1 MFSLSVR
8 IRVYLRFAR
17 KRGRMNETLS
27 RIVDSGVVAVLRG
40 VEADQLIGITEALRE
55 GGVTAVE
62 ITADTPDVAEKL
74 GEVAGSFDDEVVV
87 GTGTVLDSE
96 TARTTLMAGAEFVVS
111 PSLHEDVIETCN
123 RYGAVSAPGVMTPTE
138 AVRGY
143 EAGADFVKVFP
154 AKTVGPAHLGAMK
167 GPLGQI
173 PMMPTGGVGPDNAA
187 DYIDAGAFAVGAGG
201 ALVDYD
207 AAERGDYEAITETA
221 REFVQVVED
230 ARADD

>member
-1 MFSLSVR
+1 
-8 IRVYLRFAR
+8 
-17 KRGRMNETLS
+17 MNETLS

-40 VEADQLIGITEALRE
+40 VPADQLIEIASALRD
-55 GGVTAVE
+55 GGVTAIEV
-62 ITADTPDVAEKL
+62 TADTPNVADL
-74 GEVAGSFDDEVVV
+74 LDEVTGSFDDEVVI

-96 TARTTLMAGAEFVVS
+96 TARTILMAGAEFVVS

-154 AKTVGPAHLGAMK
+154 AKTVGPAHIGAMK

-173 PMMPTGGVGPDNAA
+173 PMMPTGGVAPDNAA

-207 AAERGDYEAITETA
+207 AAERGDYEAITDTA
-221 REFVQVVED
+221 REFTRVVEE

>member
-1 MFSLSVR
+1 
-8 IRVYLRFAR
+8 
-17 KRGRMNETLS
+17 MNETLS
-27 RIVDSGVVAVLRG
+27 RLADTGVVAVLRG
-40 VEADQLIGITEALRE
+40 VEADQLIEITEALRE

-62 ITADTPDVAEKL
+62 ITADTPDVAGKL
-74 GEVAGSFDDEVVV
+74 GEVTGSFGDEVVV

-123 RYGAVSAPGVMTPTE
+123 RYGAVTAPGVMTPTE
-138 AVRGY
+138 AIRGY

-173 PMMPTGGVGPDNAA
+173 PMMPTGGVGPSNAA

-207 AAERGDYEAITETA
+207 AAERGDYDAITETA
-221 REFVQVVED
+221 REFVKVVEE
-230 ARADD
+230 ARAED

>member
-1 MFSLSVR
+1 M
-8 IRVYLRFAR
+8 
-17 KRGRMNETLS
+17 RGAEPERMNDTLS
-27 RIVDSGVVAVLRG
+27 RLADTGVVAVLRG
-40 VEADQLIGITEALRE
+40 VEADQLIEITEALRE

-62 ITADTPDVAEKL
+62 ITADTPDVAGKL
-74 GEVAGSFDDEVVV
+74 GEVTGSFGDEVVV

-123 RYGAVSAPGVMTPTE
+123 RYGAVTAPGVMTPTE
-138 AVRGY
+138 AIRGY

-187 DYIDAGAFAVGAGG
+187 DYIEAGAFAVGAGG

-221 REFVQVVED
+221 REFTRVVEQ
-230 ARADD
+230 ARAGD

>member
-1 MFSLSVR
+1 
-8 IRVYLRFAR
+8 
-17 KRGRMNETLS
+17 MNETLS
-27 RIVDSGVVAVLRG
+27 RLDDSGVVAVLRG
-40 VEADQLIGITEALRE
+40 VPADRLIEISEALRA

-62 ITADTPDVAEKL
+62 ITADTPNVADL
-74 GEVAGSFDDEVVV
+74 IDEVTASFDDEVIV

-173 PMMPTGGVGPDNAA
+173 PMMPTGGVSPNNAA
-187 DYIDAGAFAVGAGG
+187 DYVDAGAFAVGAGG

-207 AAERGDYEAITETA
+207 AAERGDYEVITETA
-221 REFVQVVED
+221 REFTQVVEE
-230 ARADD
+230 ARGDD

>member
-1 MFSLSVR
+1 
-8 IRVYLRFAR
+8 
-17 KRGRMNETLS
+17 MNETLS

-40 VEADQLIGITEALRE
+40 VPADQLVGITEALRE

-62 ITADTPDVAEKL
+62 ITADTPGVADLIE
-74 GEVAGSFDDEVVV
+74 EVTGSFADDEVVV
-87 GTGTVLDSE
+87 GTGTVLDAE

-111 PSLHEDVIETCN
+111 PSLHEDVIETCS

-138 AVRGY
+138 AIRGY

-154 AKTVGPAHLGAMK
+154 AKTVGPAHIGAMK

-187 DYIDAGAFAVGAGG
+187 DFIDAGAFAVGAGG

-207 AAERGDYEAITETA
+207 AAERGDYDEITKTA
-221 REFVQVVED
+221 REFTKVVEE
-230 ARADD
+230 ARGDE

>member
-1 MFSLSVR
+1 
-8 IRVYLRFAR
+8 
-17 KRGRMNETLS
+17 MNETLS
-27 RIVDSGVVAVLRG
+27 RLDDSGVVAVLRG
-40 VEADQLIGITEALRE
+40 VPADQLIEIAEALRE

-62 ITADTPDVAEKL
+62 ITADTPNVADL
-74 GEVAGSFDDEVVV
+74 IDEVTASFDDEVVV

-173 PMMPTGGVGPDNAA
+173 PMMPTGGVSPDNAA
-187 DYIDAGAFAVGAGG
+187 EYIDAGAFAVGAGG

-207 AAERGDYEAITETA
+207 AAERGDYEVITETA
-221 REFVQVVED
+221 REFTRVVEE
-230 ARADD
+230 ARDDG

>member
-1 MFSLSVR
+1 
-8 IRVYLRFAR
+8 
-17 KRGRMNETLS
+17 MNETLS

-138 AVRGY
+138 AIRGY

-154 AKTVGPAHLGAMK
+154 AKTVGPAHLGAMQ

-187 DYIDAGAFAVGAGG
+187 DYVDAGAFAVGAGG

-230 ARADD
+230 ARDD

>member
-1 MFSLSVR
+1 
-8 IRVYLRFAR
+8 
-17 KRGRMNETLS
+17 MNETLS
-27 RIVDSGVVAVLRG
+27 RLDDSGVVAVLRG
-40 VEADQLIGITEALRE
+40 VEADQLIEITEALRE

-123 RYGAVSAPGVMTPTE
+123 RYGAVTAPGVMTPTE

-173 PMMPTGGVGPDNAA
+173 PMMPTGGVSPDNAA
-187 DYIDAGAFAVGAGG
+187 EYIDAGAFAVGAGG

-221 REFVQVVED
+221 REFTRVVEE
-230 ARADD
+230 ARGDE

>member
-1 MFSLSVR
+1 
-8 IRVYLRFAR
+8 
-17 KRGRMNETLS
+17 MNETLS
-27 RIVDSGVVAVLRG
+27 RLVDSGVVAVLRG
-40 VEADQLIGITEALRE
+40 VEADQLIEITDALRE

-62 ITADTPDVAEKL
+62 ITADTPNVAEKL

-173 PMMPTGGVGPDNAA
+173 PMMPTGGVGPGNAA

-207 AAERGDYEAITETA
+207 AADRGDYEAITETA

-230 ARADD
+230 ARGDD

>member
-1 MFSLSVR
+1 
-8 IRVYLRFAR
+8 
-17 KRGRMNETLS
+17 MNETLS

-74 GEVAGSFDDEVVV
+74 GEVAGSFDGEVVV

-138 AVRGY
+138 AIRGY

-154 AKTVGPAHLGAMK
+154 AKTVGPAHLGAMQ

-187 DYIDAGAFAVGAGG
+187 DYVDAGAFAVGAGG

-230 ARADD
+230 ARDD

>member
-1 MFSLSVR
+1 
-8 IRVYLRFAR
+8 
-17 KRGRMNETLS
+17 MNETLS
-27 RIVDSGVVAVLRG
+27 RLDDSGVVAVLRG
-40 VEADQLIGITEALRE
+40 VEADQLIEITEALRE

-74 GEVAGSFDDEVVV
+74 GDVAGSFDDEVVV

-123 RYGAVSAPGVMTPTE
+123 RYGAVTAPGVMTPTE

-173 PMMPTGGVGPDNAA
+173 PMMPTGGVSPDNAA

-207 AAERGDYEAITETA
+207 AAERGDYESITETA
-221 REFVQVVED
+221 REFTRVVEE
-230 ARADD
+230 ARDED

>member
-1 MFSLSVR
+1 
-8 IRVYLRFAR
+8 
-17 KRGRMNETLS
+17 MNETLS
-27 RIVDSGVVAVLRG
+27 RLADTGVVAVLRG

-62 ITADTPDVAEKL
+62 ITADTPGVAEKL
-74 GEVAGSFDDEVVV
+74 REVTGSFGDEVVV

-123 RYGAVSAPGVMTPTE
+123 RYGAVTAPGVMTPTE

-154 AKTVGPAHLGAMK
+154 AKTVGPSHLGAMK

-173 PMMPTGGVGPDNAA
+173 PMMPTGGVSPDNAG
-187 DYIDAGAFAVGAGG
+187 DYVEAGAFAVGAGG

-207 AAERGDYEAITETA
+207 AAERGDYDEITETA
-221 REFVQVVED
+221 REFTRVVEE
-230 ARADD
+230 ARGGD

>member
-1 MFSLSVR
+1 
-8 IRVYLRFAR
+8 
-17 KRGRMNETLS
+17 MNETLS
-27 RIVDSGVVAVLRG
+27 RLADTGVVAVLRG
-40 VEADQLIGITEALRE
+40 VEADQLIEITEALRE

-62 ITADTPDVAEKL
+62 ITADTPDVAGKL
-74 GEVAGSFDDEVVV
+74 GEVTGSFGDEVVV

-123 RYGAVSAPGVMTPTE
+123 RYGAVTAPGVMTPTE
-138 AVRGY
+138 AIRGY

-167 GPLGQI
+167 GPLGQV
-173 PMMPTGGVGPDNAA
+173 PMMPTGGVGPDNAG
-187 DYIDAGAFAVGAGG
+187 DYVEAGAFAVGAGG
-201 ALVDYD
+201 ALADCD
-207 AAERGDYEAITETA
+207 AAERGDYESITETA
-221 REFVQVVED
+221 RELVQVVDE

>member
-1 MFSLSVR
+1 
-8 IRVYLRFAR
+8 
-17 KRGRMNETLS
+17 MNETLS
-27 RIVDSGVVAVLRG
+27 RLADTGVVAVLRG
-40 VEADQLIGITEALRE
+40 VEADQLIEITEALRE

-62 ITADTPDVAEKL
+62 ITADTPDVAGKL
-74 GEVAGSFDDEVVV
+74 GEVTGSFGDEVVV

-123 RYGAVSAPGVMTPTE
+123 RYGAVTAPGVMTPTE
-138 AVRGY
+138 AIRGY

-167 GPLGQI
+167 GPLGQV
-173 PMMPTGGVGPDNAA
+173 PMMPTGGVGPDNAG
-187 DYIDAGAFAVGAGG
+187 DYVEAGAFAVGAGG

-207 AAERGDYEAITETA
+207 AAERGDYESITETA
-221 REFVQVVED
+221 RELVQVVDE

>member
-1 MFSLSVR
+1 
-8 IRVYLRFAR
+8 
-17 KRGRMNETLS
+17 MNETLS

-40 VEADQLIGITEALRE
+40 VPADQLIEIADALRE

-62 ITADTPDVAEKL
+62 ITADTPDVAEKI
-74 GEVAGSFDDEVVV
+74 GEVAGAFDDEVVV

-221 REFVQVVED
+221 REFTRVVEE
-230 ARADD
+230 ARAGD

>member
-1 MFSLSVR
+1 VP
-8 IRVYLRFAR
+8 
-17 KRGRMNETLS
+17 
-27 RIVDSGVVAVLRG
+27 
-40 VEADQLIGITEALRE
+40 ADQLIEIAEALRE

-62 ITADTPDVAEKL
+62 ITADTPNVADL
-74 GEVAGSFDDEVVV
+74 IDEVTASFDDEVVV

-173 PMMPTGGVGPDNAA
+173 PMMPTGGVSPDNAA
-187 DYIDAGAFAVGAGG
+187 EYVEAGAFAVGAGG

-207 AAERGDYEAITETA
+207 AAERGDYEVITETA
-221 REFVQVVED
+221 REFTRVVEE
-230 ARADD
+230 ARGGD